1 MPKLVRADWPQ
12 PTRQATKRDSTST
25 YGFFSRPLRNY
36 GLRGSILRELQT
48 ILKLRPTPDDSSPI
62 INAMDWKSELTQAV
76 EQEDEAALRRAA
88 LAGTARTIR
97 FLSSRLS
104 ASDDGTK
111 WKAVRGLGVVVG
123 ERNAVSSERA
133 RELLRRFF
141 WSLKEESGAVP
152 FGVPEAIGEV
162 LAVRTELQSEFL
174 SNLCS
179 FTYCPELLQTGPIER
194 GVFWALGRLGQA
206 SALYSPEA
214 IEAVTWAAR
223 EHPDAESRR
232 IAAWALSKFDDP
244 R

>member
-1 MPKLVRADWPQ
+1 
-12 PTRQATKRDSTST
+12 
-25 YGFFSRPLRNY
+25 
-36 GLRGSILRELQT
+36 
-48 ILKLRPTPDDSSPI
+48 
-62 INAMDWKSELTQAV
+62 MDWKSELAQAV

-104 ASDDGTK
+104 AADDGTK
-111 WKAVRGLGVVVG
+111 WKAVRGFGVVVG
-123 ERNAVSSERA
+123 ERDAVSEERA

-141 WSLKEESGAVP
+141 WALKEESGAVP
-152 FGVPEAIGEV
+152 YGVPEAIGEV
-162 LAVRTELQSEFL
+162 LAVRTELQPEFL
-174 SNLCS
+174 STLCS

-206 SALYSPEA
+206 SALFSPEA

-223 EHPDAESRR
+223 QHPDAESRR
-232 IAAWALSKFDDP
+232 IAAWALSKFVDP